1 MMPHRKKEN
10 TEEDLKSN
18 RKNEGTIDT

>member
-18 RKNEGTIDT
+18 RRNEGTVDT

>member
-18 RKNEGTIDT
+18 RRNEGAIDT

>member
-18 RKNEGTIDT
+18 RRNEGTIDT

>member
-10 TEEDLKSN
+10 TEKDLKSN
-18 RKNEGTIDT
+18 RRNEGTIDT

>member
-10 TEEDLKSN
+10 TEEDLKNN
-18 RKNEGTIDT
+18 RRNEGAIDT

>member
-10 TEEDLKSN
+10 TEEGLKSN
-18 RKNEGTIDT
+18 RRNEGTTDT